1 MRVINTKTLF
11 VNGYRVEIPNDAFA
25 DNSSGYSGDLS
36 INLLGTDNDTLKP
49 LWTISSSEQLPAT
62 ILSVTTDGTYVI

>member
-11 VNGYRVEIPNDAFA
+11 VNGKRVEIPNDVY
-25 DNSSGYSGDLS
+25 DNNNPGYCGDLS
-36 INLLGTDNDTLKP
+36 INLLGTHFDVLQP

-62 ILSVTTDGTYVI
+62 ILSVKIDGTYSI